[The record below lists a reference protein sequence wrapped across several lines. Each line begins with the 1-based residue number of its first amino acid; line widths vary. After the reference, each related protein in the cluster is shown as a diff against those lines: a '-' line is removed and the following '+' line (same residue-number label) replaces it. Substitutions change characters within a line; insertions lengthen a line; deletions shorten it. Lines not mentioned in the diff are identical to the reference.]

1 MRIGLARLVGGLCR
15 QASPSPSPPP
25 QHIQEIARR
34 LQGDSSREVRS
45 FVPEWLF
52 APSGQAAPAPVT
64 APSTAPP
71 STRPSLTK
79 KGSSL
84 GGDGF
89 VFATFSR
96 PPPTP
101 PVPVQEEGRV
111 EVGTNV
117 DRPLGLG
124 LAVGDV
130 RDR

>member
-15 QASPSPSPPP
+15 QTSLSPSPPP

-45 FVPEWLF
+45 FVPEWSF
-52 APSGQAAPAPVT
+52 APSGQAAPAP
-64 APSTAPP
+64 APSPAPQP
-71 STRPSLTK
+71 TRPSLTK

-96 PPPTP
+96 PPPP
-101 PVPVQEEGRV
+101 APAPVQEEGRV